1 MADSYT
7 MDRKVASEA
16 LGVSLRT
23 LDRYIRAGRLS
34 ARKINGFVRL
44 DENEI
49 KSFKTGYVP
58 RTESPQEANEGRT
71 HRSLNDFEEP
81 QGPTIDVHTQAGRI
95 LGEDIVKEDKS
106 ESVYEILFKESK
118 EELKE
123 YQQKL
128 EIANYRVG
136 QLEAQLQ
143 HSVPL
148 LEHKAASKKAEA
160 KVEKI
165 KSIAKKYLRS
175 VKSLE
180 TQLELEKVNSKVY
193 IVLLAIVLG
202 LQPILWWL
210 LQK

>member
-1 MADSYT
+1 MPDSYT
-7 MDRKVASEA
+7 MDRKIASEA

-49 KSFKTGYVP
+49 KSFNTGYVP
-58 RTESPQEANEGRT
+58 RTEPKEESSSQRT
-71 HRSLNDFEEP
+71 HRPIDEPEEKL
-81 QGPTIDVHTQAGRI
+81 GPTIDVHTEAGRI
-95 LGEDIVKEDKS
+95 LGENIVQEDKS
-106 ESVYEILFKESK
+106 EGVYEILFKESK
-118 EELKE
+118 DELKE

-148 LEHKAASKKAEA
+148 LEHKAASRKAEA
-160 KVEKI
+160 KLDKVKEV
-165 KSIAKKYLRS
+165 AKKYLRNA
-175 VKSLE
+175 KSLE
-180 TQLELEKVNSKVY
+180 KQLELEKVNSKVY
-193 IVLLAIVLG
+193 IVLLAVILG